1 MDEQEKLKF
10 LEARE
15 KLKAK
20 FGDSTR
26 TGGKGT
32 ERRKKK
38 VPPKAKNEDAVLN
51 KKLSK
56 FGLQVLP
63 DIEEVNMF
71 RDDDTVM
78 HFKKPALQFSIREQ
92 LVTISGDCETKNIKD
107 LLPGILNQ
115 VGHQQYQAL
124 QNIFGGAAA
133 SKAAADEDDVPELV
147 GNFDDAK

>member
-1 MDEQEKLKF
+1 MNDEERSKF
-10 LEARE
+10 VEARD

-20 FGDSTR
+20 FGDAAR

-38 VPPKAKNEDAVLN
+38 VPPKNKNEDAVLN

-56 FGLQVLP
+56 FGLQTLP

-78 HFKKPALQFSIREQ
+78 HFKKPVLQFSMKDQ
-92 LVTISGDCETKNIKD
+92 LITVSGDCETKNIKD

-115 VGHQQYQAL
+115 VG
-124 QNIFGGAAA
+124 
-133 SKAAADEDDVPELV
+133 P
-147 GNFDDAK
+147 